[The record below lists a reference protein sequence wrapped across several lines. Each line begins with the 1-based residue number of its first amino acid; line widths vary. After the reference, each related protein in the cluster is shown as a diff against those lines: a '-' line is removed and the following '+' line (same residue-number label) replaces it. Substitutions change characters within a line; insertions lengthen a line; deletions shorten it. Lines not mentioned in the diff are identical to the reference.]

1 MTMPMQHSTRTE
13 RPTGID
19 NGQKPVPILDGSSV
33 GDLLRRLATDAS
45 HLVQQEFQLARTEL
59 KETGE
64 HLSHAAIQTG
74 VALVVGLSGAM
85 ALVAFLVIALGD
97 VLNNY
102 AISKYAL
109 SALIVGAV
117 LTVVAAIMLKRAS
130 SVTRR
135 RDVGL
140 HDTASSL
147 RDDARWAKEEVKAF
161 KRELT
166 A

>member
-1 MTMPMQHSTRTE
+1 MQRSNGTE
-13 RPTGID
+13 RRTDVDGSHD
-19 NGQKPVPILDGSSV
+19 GPVASLDGSSI
-33 GDLLRRLATDAS
+33 GELFRRLATDAT

-59 KETGE
+59 KETSE
-64 HLSHAAIQTG
+64 QLSHAAVQIG
-74 VALVVGLSGAM
+74 VALVVGLSGAL

-97 VLNNY
+97 LINN
-102 AISKYAL
+102 YAL

-117 LTVVAAIMLKRAS
+117 LSVVAAIMLKRAS

-135 RDVGL
+135 PDVGL
-140 HDTASSL
+140 RDTAATL
-147 RDDARWAKEEVKAF
+147 RDDAAWAKKEVKVF